1 MNPTFLSLRELSF
14 ARGRFA
20 LMGTVVALIALLM
33 VLLSGLS
40 VGLVNDGVSG
50 LQKLPATSLAFQKDV
65 EKSSAYSRS
74 IVGPDAVEA
83 WAARPDVTDA
93 VPFGNTLVNART
105 DRDVEIDLA
114 LFGVELG
121 SFVDPEA
128 DEGRRLDGKGEI
140 VISAT
145 AADDGVAVGDTVILD
160 PSGLEL
166 EVVGVLDGQH
176 TFGHVDVG
184 YVALAS
190 WQEAR
195 VGVRPGDTVEP
206 RIYEEFTAVAV
217 RAAGGDEADLAA
229 GDDAAG
235 TTSMTLEQ
243 SFDASPGYSAE
254 TSTLQLIQGFLYL
267 ISALVV
273 GAFFTVVTIQR
284 RGEIAVLGALGAS
297 KAYLLVESLVQS
309 LVLLVVSVGVGV
321 GAGVGLGS
329 LIGATDMP
337 FALDAGAITFA
348 AILLLVLGVGAGVG
362 LGSLIGAT
370 DMPFALDAGAITFA
384 AILLLVLGVAGA
396 AVAVLRI
403 TRVDPVT
410 ALGENR

>member
-50 LQKLPATSLAFQKDV
+50 LQKLPVGSLAFQKDV

-83 WAARPDVTDA
+83 WAERPDVADA
-93 VPFGNTLVNART
+93 VPFGNTLANART
-105 DRDVEIDLA
+105 DQGVEIDLA

-121 SFVDPEA
+121 SFVDPEV
-128 DEGRRLDGKGEI
+128 DQGRRLGDTGEI

-145 AADDGVAVGDTVILD
+145 AADAGVAIGDTVVLD

-166 EVVGVLDGQH
+166 EVVGVLEGQH

-184 YVALAS
+184 YLALPT

-195 VGVRPGDTVEP
+195 VGVRPGDAVAP
-206 RIYEEFTAVAV
+206 RVYEEFTAVAV
-217 RAAGGDEADLAA
+217 RGTDGEVDLTA
-229 GDDAAG
+229 GDRAAG

-243 SFDASPGYSAE
+243 SFGASPGYSAE

-297 KAYLLVESLVQS
+297 KTYLLVESLVQS
-309 LVLLVVSVGVGV
+309 VVLLVVSI
-321 GAGVGLGS
+321 A
-329 LIGATDMP
+329 
-337 FALDAGAITFA
+337 
-348 AILLLVLGVGAGVG
+348 LGVGAGVG